1 MEFLTKNNIDKQNF
15 SLFIRDL
22 SETLNTNLKHTI
34 EDTLNED
41 TLNNTLKESKG
52 KKKKV
57 VKKKKDIIIEEQNKK
72 RLKIKIEDDYN
83 KINFLNENI
92 DLDNL
97 IN

>member
-72 RLKIKIEDDYN
+72 RLKIKI
-83 KINFLNENI
+83 
-92 DLDNL
+92 
-97 IN
+97 